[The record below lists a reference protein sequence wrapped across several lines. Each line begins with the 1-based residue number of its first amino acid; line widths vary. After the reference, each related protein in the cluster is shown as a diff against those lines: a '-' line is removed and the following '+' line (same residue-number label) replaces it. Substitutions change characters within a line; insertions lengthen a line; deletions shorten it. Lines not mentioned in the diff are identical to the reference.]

1 MQIAV
6 RPLRGARR
14 GTEESRIKAWRLTPP
29 RWSLL
34 PAVRAVYGRRGWGQK
49 QRGNHKLRS
58 PKGVIRLLQGIRMM
72 SLDEKGGILMDN
84 KNENR
89 FPLRLD
95 DVTRWKVESWYK
107 KDDCQSRNEF
117 VVKAVNFYADYLA
130 GQVNGVLPVAIQS
143 AIDGRLGMFEDRLAQ
158 LLYKL
163 AVETDMGLSAVLDC
177 IQLDA
182 DYLRKLRA
190 NSVKSVKATNGLLTF
205 EQKVKTLESSA
216 EGNGQWQD

>member
-1 MQIAV
+1 
-6 RPLRGARR
+6 
-14 GTEESRIKAWRLTPP
+14 
-29 RWSLL
+29 
-34 PAVRAVYGRRGWGQK
+34 
-49 QRGNHKLRS
+49 
-58 PKGVIRLLQGIRMM
+58 MM
-72 SLDEKGGILMDN
+72 SLGGKEGFLMDN

-95 DVTRWKVESWYK
+95 DVTRWKIESWYK

-143 AIDGRLGMFEDRLAQ
+143 AIDGRLGMFEDRMARLF
-158 LLYKL
+158 YKL
-163 AVETDMGLSAVLDC
+163 TVETDMGISAVLEC

-205 EQKVKTLESSA
+205 EQKVNALES
-216 EGNGQWQD
+216 GVDGDNQWRG

>member
-1 MQIAV
+1 
-6 RPLRGARR
+6 
-14 GTEESRIKAWRLTPP
+14 
-29 RWSLL
+29 
-34 PAVRAVYGRRGWGQK
+34 
-49 QRGNHKLRS
+49 
-58 PKGVIRLLQGIRMM
+58 MM
-72 SLDEKGGILMDN
+72 NS

-89 FPLRLD
+89 FPLRL
-95 DVTRWKVESWYK
+95 

-117 VVKAVNFYADYLA
+117 VVKAVNFYADCLA

-163 AVETDMGLSAVLDC
+163 SVETDMGISAVLDC
-177 IQLDA
+177 IQLDP

-205 EQKVKTLESSA
+205 EQKVKEQDNSVD
-216 EGNGQWQD
+216 GDDQWQG